1 MTPKKKV
8 LWTEVAEADLVRI
21 IEYIAEDNLS
31 NARNVFE
38 KIQEKAQSLNQLPER
53 GRLVPELKEHGVVL
67 YRELIVPPW
76 RIIYRISEKNV
87 YVFSVIDS
95 RQDVE
100 DILLKK
106 LILKQ

>member
-1 MTPKKKV
+1 MTRKHKV
-8 LWTEVAEADLVRI
+8 LWTEVAEADFVGI
-21 IEYIAEDNLS
+21 IEYIAADNLA
-31 NARNVFE
+31 NAK
-38 KIQEKAQSLNQLPER
+38 KIFKEIKEKAHSLNQLPER
-53 GRLVPELKEHGVVL
+53 GRIVPELKEQGVIL

-76 RIIYRISEKNV
+76 RIIYRISEKKV

-106 LILKQ
+106 LILK